1 LINAV
6 GFLSSRF
13 TLSNDVDHQLAP
25 GIEMGQHHDG
35 DAGGTADR
43 NAEEEDEDILEML
56 LAG

>member
-1 LINAV
+1 LD
-6 GFLSSRF
+6 LSSRF
-13 TLSNDVDHQLAP
+13 TLSNDVDQLAP

-43 NAEEEDEDILEML
+43 NAEEEDEDIFEML